1 MAKAVDSS
9 TPTAIRPA
17 ERLAS
22 AAPMPPGTGMRLEA
36 TVWTGAA
43 ELARIRV
50 DVDERDYEQE
60 EAGLYERLGRVVDR
74 ACSNRLR

>member
-1 MAKAVDSS
+1 
-9 TPTAIRPA
+9 
-17 ERLAS
+17 
-22 AAPMPPGTGMRLEA
+22 MRLEA